1 MRYVMAFLI
10 ALCACTAA
18 QAAEYGRY
26 DLRQLVTATGTGA
39 ETRRS
44 FDIAYLDRILADL
57 SSHALNYP
65 PQFDTPQHRQRATED
80 AQRLSGMLDVLTQVP
95 QPNLEL
101 LRRAALLNS
110 MAHNLDV
117 PGAAAKADRDFAQ
130 ALKAQPGNPQIHFQY
145 GVFLA
150 GSGQSQRALPHL
162 EKARQG
168 GVQAADYSLGLLYLG
183 MGDKT
188 RALEHL
194 QRYRSTMTGPT
205 TRIDELLDAI
215 RHGRA
220 EVKTDGM
227 PAKP

>member
-1 MRYVMAFLI
+1 MRYCMALLI
-10 ALCACTAA
+10 ALCVCTGAH
-18 QAAEYGRY
+18 AAEYGHY
-26 DLRQLVTATGTGA
+26 DLRQLLSTSGTGA
-39 ETRRS
+39 QTRRS
-44 FDIAYLDRILADL
+44 FDMAYLDRILADL
-57 SSHALNYP
+57 GSHALNYP
-65 PQFDTPQHRQRATED
+65 PQFDTPQDRQRAADD

-95 QPNLEL
+95 QPSLDV

-117 PGAAAKADRDFAQ
+117 PGAAARADRDFQQ
-130 ALKAQPGNPQIHFQY
+130 ALKLQTDNPQIHFQY

-162 EKARQG
+162 QKARQG
-168 GVQAADYSLGLLYLG
+168 GVQTADYSLGLLYLG
-183 MGDKT
+183 MGDKA

-194 QRYRSTMTGPT
+194 QRYRSSMTGPS
-205 TRIDELLDAI
+205 TRIDELIDAI

-220 EVKTDGM
+220 EVKTNNG